1 MEPVTKILI
10 SVSQTMNQNQTI
22 MTPEQIQEV
31 RGLAYHLWL
40 QADRPCGKE
49 MDFWLS
55 AEKQY
60 IQAATKKAADE
71 ITLKAVPVVRSVSK
85 KSKPNT
91 KRTQ

>member
-1 MEPVTKILI
+1 MEPVAKIPI
-10 SVSQTMNQNQTI
+10 SSSQTMNQNQTI

-40 QADRPCGKE
+40 QADRPSGKE

-60 IQAATKKAADE
+60 IQAATEKAADE
-71 ITLKAVPVVRSVSK
+71 ITLKAAPVVKSVSK
-85 KSKPNT
+85 KTKTNT
-91 KRTQ
+91 KRPQ